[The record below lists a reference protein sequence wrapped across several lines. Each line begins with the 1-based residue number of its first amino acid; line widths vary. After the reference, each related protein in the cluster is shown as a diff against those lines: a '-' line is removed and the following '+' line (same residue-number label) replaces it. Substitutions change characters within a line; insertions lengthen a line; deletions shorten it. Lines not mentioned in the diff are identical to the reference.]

1 MYRKQKGL
9 WVYSAVAAA
18 TLLFYDSTIVD
29 VSARARVLVVA
40 SVPRHHHQQQQQE
53 YRFVARYVCMSV
65 ERKSI

>member
-1 MYRKQKGL
+1 M
-9 WVYSAVAAA
+9 YSAVAAA

-40 SVPRHHHQQQQQE
+40 SVPRHHHQQQE